1 MTIKANAISI
11 RLRAVCGFHVGAI
24 IKKAKYYLGLA
35 EEPIQFFTGSYF
47 PIFSQNILLAIFGSI
62 IPLTLGI
69 DGLRQVLVEGEY
81 FTLLDWKYESII
93 LMFYWVLGLKFA
105 KFSLNWMEKLAREKG
120 TLTLRWQ

>member
-1 MTIKANAISI
+1 M
-11 RLRAVCGFHVGAI
+11 
-24 IKKAKYYLGLA
+24 
-35 EEPIQFFTGSYF
+35 
-47 PIFSQNILLAIFGSI
+47 LAIFGSI

-81 FTLLDWKYESII
+81 FTLLNWKYESII